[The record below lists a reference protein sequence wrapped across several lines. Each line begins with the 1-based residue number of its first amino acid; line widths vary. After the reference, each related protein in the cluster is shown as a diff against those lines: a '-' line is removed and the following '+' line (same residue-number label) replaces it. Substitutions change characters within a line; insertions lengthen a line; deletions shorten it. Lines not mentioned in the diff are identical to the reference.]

1 MHKLRQRHD
10 RVCDGDS
17 VCVCSFVG
25 ECSGVPKSSQVALS
39 YAQCVCVYS
48 SLSNSSLNES
58 NQATLVQ
65 PVPLIP
71 PLLSQ
76 SVCDCVCDWGT
87 HLSGGVVVVR
97 PVGSREEERGGT
109 RDGGWREHSAGC
121 CVRPSITFCCANY
134 TNSQPSVICACS
146 GTNTHTHTH
155 PQTVYDVS
163 TL

>member
-87 HLSGGVVVVR
+87 HLSGGGTSGR
-97 PVGSREEERGGT
+97 QQRGREGWDPGRGMEGAQRWLLFKT
-109 RDGGWREHSAGC
+109 
-121 CVRPSITFCCANY
+121 
-134 TNSQPSVICACS
+134 TNLLP
-146 GTNTHTHTH
+146 
-155 PQTVYDVS
+155 
-163 TL
+163 LR